1 MMAQRD
7 YRTPTG
13 TRPERNGRG
22 GRRGGL
28 FSGLAVGVLLGLAVT
43 AGLVW
48 LFMPRAGDFKA
59 VAPAPELRPPPAA
72 IVTPPPVEA
81 PAQAQAG
88 DNTQYTFYQ
97 ILPGK
102 RTPRPLPPTKAK
114 AAWWLQVAALKNE
127 DEANVLKAKLGQLR
141 LSVVVQRYS
150 AGQDTLYR
158 IRIGPFATEDE
169 ARPAQETLRVNKFE
183 ARLLKEAVTP

>member
-7 YRTPTG
+7 YRDPTG
-13 TRPERNGRG
+13 PRPARNGRG
-22 GRRGGL
+22 GKRGGL
-28 FSGLAVGVLLGLAVT
+28 FSGLAVGVLLGLAVI

-48 LFMPRAGDFKA
+48 LLTPRAGDFKA
-59 VAPAPELRPPPAA
+59 VTPAPELRPPPAA

-81 PAQAQAG
+81 PAQAG
-88 DNTQYTFYQ
+88 DDTNYTFYQ
-97 ILPGK
+97 ILPGN
-102 RTPRPLPPTKAK
+102 RTPRPLPPAKAK

-127 DEANVLKAKLGQLR
+127 DEAQALKTRLGQLR
-141 LSVVVQRYS
+141 LSVVVQRYT

-158 IRIGPFATEDE
+158 VRIGPFATEDE
-169 ARPAQETLRVNKFE
+169 ARPARETLLVNKFE